1 MTVTV
6 GNVPTS
12 PVAKTPGFQNT
23 TVTKGSSRVH
33 SEVHMNGVVYV
44 ASYSDH
50 TYDYSSGSQVD
61 RTSTPYL
68 TAYNRAT
75 GAVITTWNCALNG
88 GVQEVCLVN
97 ARRAAR
103 DLRRVHLLLRIV
115 ARHTSRW

>member
-1 MTVTV
+1 VTVVV

-23 TVTKGSSRVH
+23 TVVKGSSRVH

-75 GAVITTWNCALNG
+75 SSPPGT
-88 GVQEVCLVN
+88 
-97 ARRAAR
+97 AR
-103 DLRRVHLLLRIV
+103 
-115 ARHTSRW
+115 